1 MPATSYMTQAGL
13 KALLRNSS
21 AVRNWPQRQMPSFDA
36 DTLPDTDIDAV
47 IAYLTRITE
56 QRK

>member
-1 MPATSYMTQAGL
+1 MTQAGL

>member
-1 MPATSYMTQAGL
+1 
-13 KALLRNSS
+13 
-21 AVRNWPQRQMPSFDA
+21 MPSFDA

-56 QRK
+56 QRR